1 MSDDRLF
8 ASNNAI
14 GRKWYFLNLI
24 ILAVIVV
31 ATKFGFDDY
40 IFPNVRTE
48 VYELMAQ
55 WTLYILYG
63 VYLITFFALVER
75 RLYDICGERD
85 TDQYKNLSA
94 VLQFAVLFQILVVVL
109 PNCEIQLP
117 ISNELLQYIA
127 YFFDGIFALTA
138 LFIGFVKG
146 KISNMT
152 YEEYK
157 NQLKYK

>member
-94 VLQFAVLFQILVVVL
+94 VLQFAVLFQILVLVL

>member
-24 ILAVIVV
+24 ILTVIVI
-31 ATKFGFDDY
+31 ATKYAFDDY
-40 IFPNVRTE
+40 VFPHVRTE
-48 VYELMAQ
+48 VYDIMAH

-75 RLYDICGERD
+75 RLFDICGARD
-85 TDQYKNLSA
+85 TDSYKNLSA
-94 VLQFAVLFQILVVVL
+94 VLQFAVIFQIFAIVV
-109 PNCEIQLP
+109 PNCEVQLP
-117 ISNELLQYIA
+117 ISDDMLQYIA
-127 YFFDGIFALTA
+127 YLFDGIFILVSI
-138 LFIGFVKG
+138 FIGFVGG
-146 KISNMT
+146 KISNLT

-157 NQLKYK
+157 NKTKYK